1 MRIADP
7 FIMIIHVIGSL
18 RVIHD
23 FGPTAELL
31 FRVLRT
37 LFASVELGDRRC
49 GYVRPR
55 KRSYPGSVAYAAGID
70 RHVVQPT
77 GVCRAPRDS
86 TDRYISRCPRTSRPR
101 KSSHGAKTCVA
112 AAVSAA
118 RE

>member
-1 MRIADP
+1 MRIAHP
-7 FIMIIHVIGSL
+7 FIMISHVIGSL

-23 FGPTAELL
+23 FGPAPGCS
-31 FRVLRT
+31 FKVLRT
-37 LFASVELGDRRC
+37 LFASVELRDRRC

-55 KRSYPGSVAYAAGID
+55 KRSYPGSVAHATGID
-70 RHVVQPT
+70 CHIVQST

-86 TDRYISRCPRTSRPR
+86 TDRHISYCPRTGRPR
-101 KSSHGAKTCVA
+101 KSSHGPKTRVS